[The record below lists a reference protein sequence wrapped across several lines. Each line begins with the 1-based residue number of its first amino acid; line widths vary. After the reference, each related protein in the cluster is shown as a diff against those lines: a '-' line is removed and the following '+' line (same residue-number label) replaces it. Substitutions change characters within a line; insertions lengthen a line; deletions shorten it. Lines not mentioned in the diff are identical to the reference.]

1 MKKNETFPAAS
12 ENKKPLRKAYIDT
25 EPPLKKG
32 QPTGPIRTAAEQH
45 QGDLLLFVPRN
56 ELSRMVNTL
65 TGRYGYSHLAV
76 DCGEIDEPTNRRVMI
91 EVTVEA
97 GVHYGFQDEYGR
109 RPFVRIPLRKAG
121 IDVQGFCQCIHAKV
135 GEKFDDLEAL
145 TLGILDNPARQI
157 CSDLA
162 TVCLP
167 EEMREEI
174 ARCHQRAVVHP
185 LSAVRDPRSDSRV
198 RLFMSPNG
206 FAEFLGAPRGNKLT
220 GPDQLVEPH
229 LRASSSASFL
239 PKLWKRSDT
248 LMTSAWRRFMHR

>member
-1 MKKNETFPAAS
+1 MKKNETFPVAS
-12 ENKKPLRKAYIDT
+12 KNKQLFRQAYIDT
-25 EPPLKKG
+25 EPPVKNG
-32 QPTGPIRTAAEQH
+32 QPTGPMRTAADQY

-97 GVHYGFQDEYGR
+97 GVHYSFQDEYGR
-109 RPFVRIPLRKAG
+109 RPFVRLPLRKVG
-121 IDVQGFCQCIHAKV
+121 IDVQGFCQCIHARV
-135 GEKFDDLEAL
+135 GEKFDDLEAI
-145 TLGILDNPARQI
+145 TLGLLDNPARQI

-174 ARCHQRAVVHP
+174 ARCHQRAVIHP
-185 LSAVRDPRSDSRV
+185 LSVARDQRSDSRV

-220 GPDQLVEPH
+220 GPDQLAEPH